1 MNVFSATAGDFK
13 RVVVRQRMSLY
24 LVGLYFGLHYLFYVY
39 FVEPTMHW
47 QLFDVGDY
55 EWYWWL
61 ASIIL
66 GLIPGLFLPSRIE
79 RVNDLAPW
87 IQYVCIVGPAAYVP
101 MHCFQQ
107 HFPNIFLYSIAFTV
121 CLYLFERARK
131 YPMNFNFRTSK
142 NSEGA
147 FTYGFLVVALLVT
160 MYIWRAID
168 FKFDLGWGSMYDR
181 RLAVRPLLAGGTPL
195 GYLNTLFIK
204 GIVPLSVLFAIARK
218 NYSLLW
224 LTLLCVLVSFSFDG
238 TKLVIFL
245 PLGAMALAYQWKT
258 KKISTF
264 IYGLI
269 AAFLAIGGLAL
280 SGSEAGAELAR
291 SVIIRQTYSLAEIA
305 SFYFDYFVNKPFNWF
320 NGSPFLGWISPEK
333 VMSPYPR
340 VIGFEY
346 FNSVDTNLNT
356 GIFASAYA
364 EGGYFSMF
372 LTAIAA
378 GLIINFIASLGERR
392 SRFLGF
398 CFCSLIAI
406 EWTNSSFFTSFL
418 SGGVVVLSLV
428 LYFYP
433 TEHAIRDEVLSE
445 NEIPKGLVAH

>member
-1 MNVFSATAGDFK
+1 MSVFSATAKDFG
-13 RVVVRQRMSLY
+13 RLAVRQRVSLS
-24 LVGLYFGLHYLFYVY
+24 LVALYFGLHYIFYVY
-39 FVEPTMHW
+39 FVEPTMAW
-47 QLFDVGDY
+47 QLYKVGDY
-55 EWYWWL
+55 AWYWWL

-66 GLIPGLFLPSRIE
+66 GLIPGLFLPTKIE
-79 RVNDLAPW
+79 RVSDLAPW
-87 IQYVCIVGPAAYVP
+87 IQYVCVVGPAAYVP
-101 MHCFQQ
+101 MHCFQE
-107 HFPNIFLYSIAFTV
+107 HFPSIFIYSIAFTV
-121 CLYLFERARK
+121 CLYLFDRARK
-131 YPMNFNFRTSK
+131 YPINFHFRPSR

-147 FTYGFLVVALLVT
+147 FTYGFLIVTLLVT
-160 MYIWRAID
+160 FYIWRSID

-181 RLAVRPLLAGGTPL
+181 RLAVRPLLAGGTAL
-195 GYLNTLFIK
+195 GYMNTFFIK

-218 NYSLLW
+218 NYNLLW

-258 KKISTF
+258 KKIATF

-269 AAFLAIGGLAL
+269 VSFLAIGGLAI
-280 SGSEAGAELAR
+280 SGSETGAELAR
-291 SVIIRQTYSLAEIA
+291 SIIIRQTYALAEIA
-305 SFYFDYFVNKPFNWF
+305 SFYYDYFAHAPYNWF
-320 NGSPFLGWISPEK
+320 AGSPFLGWVNPEK
-333 VMSPYPR
+333 VINPYPKI
-340 VIGFEY
+340 IGLEY
-346 FNSVDTNLNT
+346 FNSIDTNLNT

-378 GLIINFIASLGERR
+378 GLILKFVDSLGEKR

-398 CFCSLIAI
+398 CFCSLMAI

-433 TEHAIRDEVLSE
+433 TERELRDPEPYPL
-445 NEIPKGLVAH
+445 GDLVPTQT